1 MTFKCSFFQ
10 FEELLARNQ
19 SAFHKHNGCD
29 TLLLNLIENWK
40 FNLDSKQYVGVV
52 TLDLSKAFDSLPHE
66 LLLAKLQAYSQSK
79 SSTQL
84 IRNFITE

>member
-19 SAFHKHNGCD
+19 LAFHKHNGCD